1 MISRITKRAGFAR
14 FRGVSTLRHRA
25 LTQRAVPDPVVGAV
39 HLAIATPKRSG
50 SAVARNRVRRQVR
63 AAMRARADRVPS
75 GWYLVSL
82 QGAAVDTDWGQLG
95 ISLDA
100 LVDQVRAQTADVV
113 QSAPTLAMRAWR

>member
-1 MISRITKRAGFAR
+1 
-14 FRGVSTLRHRA
+14 
-25 LTQRAVPDPVVGAV
+25 
-39 HLAIATPKRSG
+39 
-50 SAVARNRVRRQVR
+50 VARNRVRRQVR

-113 QSAPTLAMRAWR
+113 QSAPSLTMRAGR

>member
-14 FRGVSTLRHRA
+14 FRGVRTLRHGA
-25 LTQRAVPDPVVGAV
+25 LTLRAVPDPTASAV

-50 SAVARNRVRRQVR
+50 SAVSRNRVRRQVR
-63 AAMRARADRVPS
+63 AAMRARADRVPT

-95 ISLDA
+95 ISLDSLLEDVRRQA
-100 LVDQVRAQTADVV
+100 STPVDSASQLTVRGQG
-113 QSAPTLAMRAWR
+113 

>member
-14 FRGVSTLRHRA
+14 FRGVRILRHGS
-25 LTQRAVPDPVVGAV
+25 LTLRAVPDLAASAV

-50 SAVARNRVRRQVR
+50 SAVSRNRVRRQVR
-63 AAMRARADRVPS
+63 AAMRARADRLPT

-100 LVDQVRAQTADVV
+100 LVDQVRAQAADVV
-113 QSAPTLAMRAWR
+113 QSAPTVALRAGR

>member
-14 FRGVSTLRHRA
+14 FRGVRTLRHGA
-25 LTQRAVPDPVVGAV
+25 LTLRAVPDPAASAV

-50 SAVARNRVRRQVR
+50 SAVSRNRVRRQVR
-63 AAMRARADRVPS
+63 AAMRARADRLPT

-100 LVDQVRAQTADVV
+100 LVDQVRAQAADVV
-113 QSAPTLAMRAWR
+113 RSAPTLAMRAGR